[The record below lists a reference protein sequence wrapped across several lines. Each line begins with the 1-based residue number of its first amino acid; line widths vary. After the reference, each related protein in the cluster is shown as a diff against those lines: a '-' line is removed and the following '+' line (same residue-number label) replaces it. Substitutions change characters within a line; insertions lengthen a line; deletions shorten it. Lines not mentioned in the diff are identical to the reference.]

1 MPYVVDGNN
10 VMAQR
15 IGWRRDK
22 VGARRQLIRDLAGFV
37 AIHRA
42 RVQVVFDGIP
52 DEEFPEGTKY
62 KSVRVLYARL
72 GSDADT
78 RIKEMISRSSYKR
91 DMVVVSSDKELVSF
105 ANRHGAKVMASGKFR
120 KLLEDAGTARL
131 SKEKAGTG
139 EPINVDEWLEF
150 FRESKN

>member
-15 IGWRRDK
+15 IGWHRDK

-52 DEEFPEGTKY
+52 DEEFPEGTKC